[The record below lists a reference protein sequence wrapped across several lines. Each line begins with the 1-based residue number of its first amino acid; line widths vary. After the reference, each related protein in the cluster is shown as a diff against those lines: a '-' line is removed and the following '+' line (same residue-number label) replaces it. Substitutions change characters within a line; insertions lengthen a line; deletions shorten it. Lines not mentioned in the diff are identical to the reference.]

1 MCCQCLHISNFS
13 FILDYPVFLQKLKS
27 YFDSSDKK
35 YYVTAAPQ
43 CVYPDANLDSTM
55 NQFPMDAIFVQF
67 CKFFFFQFTFH
78 FMCLL
83 LFHDHK
89 PKIPLNPYRFL
100 FFFFLVSFALM
111 SCGFVLILHDQFYY

>member
-1 MCCQCLHISNFS
+1 MCCQCLHIYIFTNFFS

-67 CKFFFFQFTFH
+67 CKSIFTFH
-78 FMCLL
+78 F
-83 LFHDHK
+83 
-89 PKIPLNPYRFL
+89 I
-100 FFFFLVSFALM
+100 
-111 SCGFVLILHDQFYY
+111 